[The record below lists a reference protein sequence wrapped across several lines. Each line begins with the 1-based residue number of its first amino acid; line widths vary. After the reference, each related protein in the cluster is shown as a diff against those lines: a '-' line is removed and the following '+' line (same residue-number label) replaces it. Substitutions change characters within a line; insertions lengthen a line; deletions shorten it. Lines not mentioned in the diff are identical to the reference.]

1 MASNRGRRNE
11 EVDPLDGV
19 EWVRALDQEKN
30 DGEICTISEQG
41 MLVLRIAPISGLG
54 PIPTNTRIYIGN
66 DYSKRDIFSELL
78 GFSRIRSLSS
88 RAKLEMPVVIES
100 IIADDAVGYI
110 ARFFNRAG
118 NLSLKKHAFELLQ
131 GVGNSKAQEMVAARG
146 REGFK
151 DMEDLEQRCGIAGAE
166 LLAQRFV
173 LEIDDKKIQPRLC
186 ELISRSE

>member
-1 MASNRGRRNE
+1 MASHRGRRFE

-19 EWVRALDQEKN
+19 EWVRVLDQEIN

-41 MLVLRIAPISGLG
+41 MLVLRIAPIPGLG
-54 PIPTNTRIYIGN
+54 PITVNSRIYIGN
-66 DYSKRDIFSELL
+66 DPTKREIFSELL
-78 GFSRIRSLSS
+78 GFSRIRSISS
-88 RAKLEMPVVIES
+88 RARLEMPVVIEN
-100 IIADDAVGYI
+100 IINDDAGGYI
-110 ARFFNRAG
+110 TRFFNRAG

-131 GVGNSKAQEMVAARG
+131 GVGNRKALDMVAARG

-151 DMEDLEQRCGIAGAE
+151 DMADLEQRCGIAGAE

-173 LEIDDKKIQPRLC
+173 VEIEDKKIQPRLC

>member
-1 MASNRGRRNE
+1 MTSYRGRRIE
-11 EVDPLDGV
+11 EADPLDGV

-41 MLVLRIAPISGLG
+41 MLVLRIAPIPGLG
-54 PIPTNTRIYIGN
+54 PIAVNSRIYIG
-66 DYSKRDIFSELL
+66 DDSTKREVFSELL

-88 RAKLEMPVVIES
+88 RAKLEMPVVIED
-100 IIADDAVGYI
+100 IINNDAEGYI
-110 ARFFNRAG
+110 TRFFNRAG

-131 GVGNSKAQEMVAARG
+131 GVGNRKALEMVAARG

-151 DMEDLEQRCGIAGAE
+151 DMVDLEQRCGIAGAE

-173 LEIDDKKIQPRLC
+173 IEIEDKKIQPRLC

>member
-19 EWVRALDQEKN
+19 EWVRVLDQEKD
-30 DGEICTISEQG
+30 DGEICTISGQG
-41 MLVLRIAPISGLG
+41 MLVLRIAPIAGLG
-54 PIPTNTRIYIGN
+54 PISANTRIYIGN

-100 IIADDAVGYI
+100 IIADDAAGYI

-151 DMEDLEQRCGIAGAE
+151 DMDDLEKRCGIAGAE